1 MDHTITHCHNVTVTA
16 TLAYR
21 QRYVHHSMVHVEL
34 DSESPP
40 SFVLSIKAIVCRTIP
55 VKCKLSIRRLRCYRP
70 VHSRAVDQ
78 LIPSHG
84 PSSEAIAAWWLRPS
98 RKTRSTW
105 RVTHNQPISNRFT
118 ALVVATVATA
128 SDFWLRST
136 SYAVHNWLNLN
147 RRSTNSPVT
156 DCGDYDLSR
165 DTHMLGGISKTVMV
179 RASWKR
185 ANSQLCSPA
194 IGTIH
199 LPVSKYCLYWCI

>member
-1 MDHTITHCHNVTVTA
+1 MLNSI
-16 TLAYR
+16 
-21 QRYVHHSMVHVEL
+21 Q
-34 DSESPP
+34 SPP

-70 VHSRAVDQ
+70 VHSRAVDK

-84 PSSEAIAAWWLRPS
+84 PSSEAIATVPQDQV
-98 RKTRSTW
+98 TG

-128 SDFWLRST
+128 SDFLLRST
-136 SYAVHNWLNLN
+136 SYDVRNWLNLN
-147 RRSTNSPVT
+147 RWSTNSPVT
-156 DCGDYDLSR
+156 DCGDDDLSG

-179 RASWKR
+179 CASWKR

-194 IGTIH
+194 ISAID
-199 LPVSKYCLYWCI
+199 LPASKYCLYWCI